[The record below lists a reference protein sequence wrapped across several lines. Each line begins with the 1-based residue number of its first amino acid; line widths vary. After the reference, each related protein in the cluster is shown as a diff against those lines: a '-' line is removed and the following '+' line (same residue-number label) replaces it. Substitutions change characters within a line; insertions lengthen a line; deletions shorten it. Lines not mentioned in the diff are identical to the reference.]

1 MKISF
6 QLAVTG
12 LVLLTI
18 LGCAPSTGVI
28 TNISPISVNQRTS
41 LDVIL
46 VTTFSSLEDVE
57 SEKQLLNDQIVS
69 DLRESGLFSSVG
81 GNTADL
87 KPGDGIKITNDIKE
101 IKKVS
106 DHDREWTGV
115 LAGQARILVRVTV
128 SDLKSGKKIEIFE
141 VEGKSRKSA
150 YGGTTEEAV
159 QRSAEQV
166 VGEIQRINA
175 QTAQ

>member
-28 TNISPISVNQRTS
+28 TNISPISVNQQTS

-46 VTTFSSLEDVE
+46 VTTFSSLEGVE
-57 SEKQLLNDQIVS
+57 SEKRLLNDQIIT
-69 DLRESGLFSSVG
+69 DLKESGLFSSVSG
-81 GNTADL
+81 SNADL
-87 KPGDGIKITNDIKE
+87 KSGDGIKIRNDIRE

-106 DHDREWTGV
+106 DNAREWTGV
-115 LAGQARILVRVTV
+115 LAGQAHILVRVTV
-128 SDLKSGKKIEIFE
+128 SDLKSGKEIEVFE
-141 VEGKSRKSA
+141 VEGKSGRSA

-159 QRSAEQV
+159 LRSAEQV
-166 VGEIQRINA
+166 EREIQRINA

>member
-1 MKISF
+1 MKIIF

-12 LVLLTI
+12 LVLVTI
-18 LGCAPSTGVI
+18 LGCARPTGMI
-28 TNISPISVNQRTS
+28 RNISPISVNQQTS
-41 LDVIL
+41 LDVIQ
-46 VTTFSSLEDVE
+46 VTTFSSLEGVE
-57 SEKQLLNDQIVS
+57 SEKRLLNDQIVS

-81 GNTADL
+81 ENSADL

-101 IKKVS
+101 IKRVS
-106 DHDREWTGV
+106 DHDRDWTGV

-128 SDLKSGKKIEIFE
+128 SDLKSGKEIEVFE
-141 VEGKSRKSA
+141 VEGKSGRSA

-166 VGEIQRINA
+166 TGEIERINA